1 MLLKIRGSLWKY
13 SIAEH
18 FRVLGAGLVFRCRV
32 SLLFTKSLYGID
44 TLIYVIDTFSH
55 SHRSFF
61 QACFFVRVK
70 KQSDSRL
77 SPIRE
82 YISRIASVVKSYKMY
97 ISSKYKIHGQRRTI
111 LAKWFLHDLAWNII
125 CVLQNAL
132 KDLEGIWVPNLK
144 LSVKH
149 SFHLQTTLQCV
160 P

>member
-1 MLLKIRGSLWKY
+1 MSPLWDAFENV
-13 SIAEH
+13 AEH
-18 FRVLGAGLVFRCRV
+18 SRVLGAGLLFRCRV

-44 TLIYVIDTFSH
+44 TPIYVIDTFSH

-61 QACFFVRVK
+61 PACFFVRVK

-82 YISRIASVVKSYKMY
+82 YIWRIASVVPSYKMY

-125 CVLQNAL
+125 CVLQ
-132 KDLEGIWVPNLK
+132 KCIEEPRGHMSTQSQIVCETF
-144 LSVKH
+144 LS
-149 SFHLQTTLQCV
+149 FANNTTVCPIV
-160 P
+160 